1 MGRAS
6 ALGWEMAILYTF
18 FMDGGFYLDQ
28 RFATSP
34 WLLLLGMLL
43 GTVAV
48 IPSLVKASKMS
59 DDEETKR

>member
-6 ALGWEMAILYTF
+6 ALGWEMAILYTV
-18 FMDGGFYLDQ
+18 FMGGGFYLDQ
-28 RFATSP
+28 RFGTSP
-34 WLLLLGMLL
+34 WLLLAGVVL

-48 IPSLVKASKMS
+48 IPSLVKVSKMS